1 VARRRPGLAA
11 RRAAPDAGRAMTFAR
26 TLMIYVARR
35 FATMTVAMLAALAGL
50 VALFDLMELLRRAA
64 TRQDATFALV
74 GQIAA
79 LRLPFVAMQI
89 LPFAIL
95 LGGIIAFWRL
105 TRSSELVV
113 ARAAGISAWGFLA
126 GPVGVA
132 VLLGAVATAAIS
144 PLSSA
149 MLARAERLD
158 SQFLRNTSG
167 ISALAGGR
175 LWLRQADAGIDPR
188 GVAIL
193 SGRPVALRDLRPGE
207 AFRLDDVSV
216 WRLSAEDRPL
226 ARVEAPSAVLAAGR
240 WIIADAVVF
249 GADRLPAPAQRL
261 EFPTDLTP
269 ARIQDSFASPDTL
282 SFWALP
288 DFIQVLE
295 NAGFS
300 AVRHRL
306 HFQSLLA
313 LPLLAAAMALL
324 AAGFSMRS
332 SRRGGVGQMI
342 GGGVAAGFALFVVDR
357 ITGEFGE
364 AGTLPVIFA
373 AWAPAGAGFL
383 LATALLLHLEDG

>member
-1 VARRRPGLAA
+1 V
-11 RRAAPDAGRAMTFAR
+11 
-26 TLMIYVARR
+26 
-35 FATMTVAMLAALAGL
+35 
-50 VALFDLMELLRRAA
+50 
-64 TRQDATFALV
+64 
-74 GQIAA
+74 
-79 LRLPFVAMQI
+79 
-89 LPFAIL
+89 
-95 LGGIIAFWRL
+95 AFWRL

-113 ARAAGISAWGFLA
+113 ARAAGVSAWGFLA

-132 VLLGAVATAAIS
+132 VLLGVVATAAIS

-175 LWLRQADAGIDPR
+175 LWLRQADAGLDPR

-193 SGRPVALRDLRPGE
+193 SGRPVGPRDLRPGE
-207 AFRLDDVSV
+207 AFRLDDVSL
-216 WRLSAEDRPL
+216 WRLSADDRPL
-226 ARVEAPSAVLAAGR
+226 ARIEAPSAVMAPGR
-240 WIIADAVVF
+240 WVISDAVVF

-295 NAGFS
+295 QAGFS

-332 SRRGGVGQMI
+332 SRRGGVAQMI
-342 GGGVAAGFALFVVDR
+342 GGGVAAGFALFVVDK

-364 AGTLPVIFA
+364 AGTLPVVFA

>member
-1 VARRRPGLAA
+1 
-11 RRAAPDAGRAMTFAR
+11 MTFAR
-26 TLMIYVARR
+26 TLMLYVARR
-35 FATMTVAMLAALAGL
+35 FALMTGAMLAALAGL
-50 VALFDLMELLRRAA
+50 VALFDLIELLRRAA

-74 GQIAA
+74 SQIAA

-113 ARAAGISAWGFLA
+113 ARAAGVSAWGFLA

-132 VLLGAVATAAIS
+132 VMLGVVATAAIS

-175 LWLRQADAGIDPR
+175 LWLRQADAGLDPR

-193 SGRPVALRDLRPGE
+193 SGRPVAPRDLRPGE
-207 AFRLDDVSV
+207 AFRLDDVSL
-216 WRLSAEDRPL
+216 WRLSADDRPL
-226 ARVEAPSAVLAAGR
+226 ARIESPSAVMAPGR
-240 WIIADAVVF
+240 WVISDAVVF
-249 GADRLPAPAQRL
+249 GADRMPAPAQRL

-295 NAGFS
+295 QAGFS

-332 SRRGGVGQMI
+332 SRRGGVAQMI
-342 GGGVAAGFALFVVDR
+342 GGGVAAGFALFVIDK

-364 AGTLPVIFA
+364 AGTLPVVFA